1 MSSSTEIDG
10 RKIDHYTLSIESFE
24 QQVFPNLGPATKVG
38 YNASAP
44 GPMFIVERGTE
55 TMVRVHNNGNG
66 DSVMH
71 LHGSYTH
78 SAWDGWAED
87 GISVGQ
93 YKDYYYPNSENARSI
108 WYHDHVHK
116 NTATNAYFG
125 QAGVYII
132 HDPAEDS
139 LGLPSGKYDVPL
151 ALSDKT
157 YDSNGALV
165 SPDAAII
172 NFYGDVIHVNEQ
184 PWPYFEVEPRKY
196 RFRVY
201 DMSIS
206 RPYDLYIKDSKSNTV
221 PFKVI
226 GSDSGLFGAPVDASD
241 VVISMG
247 ERYEIVVDF
256 AAYKGQKLTLMN
268 GMQQGQIQEFGN
280 TDKVMEFRVGST
292 VSDTTNNGDVP
303 GTLNGNIHWPA
314 PRDVVDHKFN
324 FQMGGD
330 DTWTINGIGFD
341 NINNRVLARP
351 PQGTVELWEVRH
363 TGGPAVHPV
372 HIHLVNMQI
381 VSRTGG
387 NRGLLPYESA
397 GLKDTVLL
405 TPGETVQILAYYGPW
420 DGIYMF
426 HCHNLVHEDH
436 TMMAAMNISLL
447 EDLGYDFN
455 STIGFSDPN
464 DERFT
469 AKDYDAAAFEPAGIS
484 SAVASLASLNPYSA
498 AQSVIDAQNAY
509 YATAGY
515 NGETLPV
522 TNTATA
528 APVSSGFGFA
538 ATTLIPTSP
547 APTVAQ
553 PTPGRPA
560 RPGRGGRP

>member
-1 MSSSTEIDG
+1 MTVEQ
-10 RKIDHYTLSIESFE
+10 FQ
-24 QQVFPNLGPATKVG
+24 QQVYPNLGPANKVG
-38 YNASAP
+38 YNGTAP
-44 GPMFIVERGTE
+44 GPLFVVERGTE
-55 TMVRVHNNGNG
+55 TIVRVYNKGNG
-66 DSVMH
+66 DAVMH

-78 SAWDGWAED
+78 STWDGWAED

-108 WYHDHVHK
+108 WMHDHLHK

-125 QAGVYII
+125 QAGVYLI
-132 HDPAEDS
+132 HDPAEDA

-157 YDSNGALV
+157 YQANGDLV
-165 SPDAAII
+165 SPEGAII

-184 PWPYFEVEPRKY
+184 PWPYLQVEPRKY
-196 RFRVY
+196 RFRIY
-201 DMSIS
+201 DMSLS
-206 RPYDLYIKDSKSNTV
+206 RPYDLYFQTPSAQTI

-226 GSDSGLFGAPVDASD
+226 ASDSGLFGAPVDTSD

-256 AAYKGQKLTLMN
+256 AAYKGQNITLKN
-268 GMQQGQIQEFGN
+268 GMQQGQINEFGN
-280 TDKVMEFRVGST
+280 TDKVMLFVVGDA
-292 VSDTTNNGDVP
+292 VSDSTNNGDVP
-303 GTLNGNIHWPA
+303 GTLNPNIQWPA
-314 PRDVVDHKFN
+314 PRSVVDHKFN

-387 NRGLLPYESA
+387 NRGLLPYETA

-405 TPGETVQILAYYGPW
+405 VPGETVQILAYYGPW

-447 EDLGYDFN
+447 QELGYDFD
-455 STIGFSDPN
+455 SAIGFADPR
-464 DERFT
+464 DARF
-469 AKDYDAAAFEPAGIS
+469 AARDYSPAAFAPAGIS
-484 SAVASLASLNPYSA
+484 SAVASLASLNPYAA
-498 AQSVIDAQNAY
+498 AQSYMQAQHDY

-515 NGETLPV
+515 HGETLPV
-522 TNTATA
+522 TNTATL
-528 APVSSGFGFA
+528 PPQSSGVGFA
-538 ATTLIPTSP
+538 TTTLTPTTV

-553 PTPGRPA
+553 PTTTPA
-560 RPGRGGRP
+560 PKKKQRKHRGGRRAS